1 MMILEVFK
9 RTWSEVR
16 KERNE
21 AKKARKE
28 VEILLKQA
36 KNTVS
41 AIDEA
46 YNSLS
51 KVYSCLPEEERM
63 DFVQK
68 TLDLLKFTGIGH
80 IKNVNQTAYTFY
92 NKLYSDYSS
101 DYDLKLM
108 YRYWKAK
115 DWKNVVVVC
124 ERLKEN
130 INNSRDV
137 YVRKNEEK
145 AEG

>member
-16 KERNE
+16 KERNK

-46 YNSLS
+46 YNSL
-51 KVYSCLPEEERM
+51 KEIYLCLPEDDRK
-63 DFVQK
+63 DYVQK
-68 TLDLLKFTGIGH
+68 TLDLLKFTGSGLM
-80 IKNVNQTAYTFY
+80 KQTAHSFY
-92 NKLYSDYSS
+92 NKLYDDYSS
-101 DYDLKLM
+101 DYNLKLM
-108 YRYWKAK
+108 YRYCKAK

>member
-108 YRYWKAK
+108 YRYWEAK
-115 DWKNVVVVC
+115 DWKNVVEVC
-124 ERLKEN
+124 ERLKRN
-130 INNSRDV
+130 INNSRKI
-137 YVRKNEEK
+137 YVEAKKEVK
-145 AEG
+145 D

>member
-16 KERNE
+16 KERNK
-21 AKKARKE
+21 AKKAREE

-46 YNSLS
+46 YESL
-51 KVYSCLPEEERM
+51 KEIYLCLPEDDRK
-63 DFVQK
+63 DYVQK
-68 TLDLLKFTGIGH
+68 TLDLLKHTESWWP
-80 IKNVNQTAYTFY
+80 KQTAYSFY
-92 NKLYSDYSS
+92 NKLYEDYFS
-101 DYDLKLM
+101 DYDLRLM
-108 YRYWKAK
+108 YLYWEAK

-124 ERLKEN
+124 ERLKRN
-130 INNSRDV
+130 INNSRKI
-137 YVRKNEEK
+137 YVESKKEVK
-145 AEG
+145 D

>member
-1 MMILEVFK
+1 MILEVFK

-92 NKLYSDYSS
+92 NKLYSCSIFPFNFHFC
-101 DYDLKLM
+101 K
-108 YRYWKAK
+108 RR
-115 DWKNVVVVC
+115 NT
-124 ERLKEN
+124 N
-130 INNSRDV
+130 
-137 YVRKNEEK
+137 
-145 AEG
+145 

>member
-46 YNSLS
+46 YNSLLQI
-51 KVYSCLPEEERM
+51 YPCLPEKERK

-68 TLDLLKFTGIGH
+68 TLDLLKFTGIEH

-92 NKLYSDYSS
+92 NKLYLDYSS

-115 DWKNVVVVC
+115 DWKNVVEIC
-124 ERLKEN
+124 ERLKRR
-130 INNSRDV
+130 INNSRKI
-137 YVRKNEEK
+137 YVEAKKEIK
-145 AEG
+145 D

>member
-1 MMILEVFK
+1 MILEVFK
-9 RTWSEVR
+9 RTWKEVR

-28 VEILLKQA
+28 VEILLKQT

-41 AIDEA
+41 AINEA
-46 YNSLS
+46 YKSLS
-51 KVYSCLPEEERM
+51 KVYSCLPEEERR

-80 IKNVNQTAYTFY
+80 IKSVNQTAYTFY

-108 YRYWKAK
+108 YCYWKAK

>member
-1 MMILEVFK
+1 MILEVFK

-46 YNSLS
+46 YKSLREI
-51 KVYSCLPEEERM
+51 YLCLPEDDRI
-63 DFVQK
+63 DYVQK
-68 TLDLLKFTGIGH
+68 TLDLLRGGCMP
-80 IKNVNQTAYTFY
+80 FY
-92 NKLYSDYSS
+92 NKLYEDYSS
-101 DYDLKLM
+101 DYYLRLM
-108 YRYWKAK
+108 YQYWVAK

-124 ERLKEN
+124 EKLKRD
-130 INNSRDV
+130 INNSREI
-137 YVRKNEEK
+137 YVETKKETK
-145 AEG
+145 D

>member
-28 VEILLKQA
+28 VEILLKQT

-41 AIDEA
+41 AINEA
-46 YNSLS
+46 YERL
-51 KVYSCLPEEERM
+51 KEVYLCLPEDDRI
-63 DFVQK
+63 DYVQK
-68 TLDLLKFTGIGH
+68 TLDLLKYTGSGLM
-80 IKNVNQTAYTFY
+80 KQTAHSFY
-92 NKLYSDYSS
+92 NKLYVDYSS

-108 YRYWKAK
+108 YRYWENKA
-115 DWKNVVVVC
+115 WKNVVVVC
-124 ERLKEN
+124 ERLKRR
-130 INNSRDV
+130 INNSRKI
-137 YVRKNEEK
+137 YVETKKE
-145 AEG
+145 AED

>member
-1 MMILEVFK
+1 MIFEVLR

-28 VEILLKQA
+28 VEILLKQV

-51 KVYSCLPEEERM
+51 KVYPCLPEDERK

-68 TLDLLKFTGIGH
+68 TLDLLKYTGSGWM
-80 IKNVNQTAYTFY
+80 KQTAHSFY
-92 NKLYSDYSS
+92 NKLSEDYSS
-101 DYDLKLM
+101 D
-108 YRYWKAK
+108 
-115 DWKNVVVVC
+115 
-124 ERLKEN
+124 
-130 INNSRDV
+130 
-137 YVRKNEEK
+137 
-145 AEG
+145 

>member
-1 MMILEVFK
+1 MIFEVFK
-9 RTWSEVR
+9 KTWKEVR

-21 AKKARKE
+21 AKKAREE
-28 VEILLKQA
+28 VEILLRQA

-51 KVYSCLPEEERM
+51 KVYPCLPEEERK

-68 TLDLLKFTGIGH
+68 TLDLLKFTGVGH

-92 NKLYSDYSS
+92 NKLCSDYFS

-108 YRYWKAK
+108 HRYWEAK

-124 ERLKEN
+124 ERLKKN

>member
-1 MMILEVFK
+1 MILEVFK

-16 KERNE
+16 KERNK

-46 YNSLS
+46 YESL
-51 KVYSCLPEEERM
+51 KEIYLCLPEDDRI
-63 DFVQK
+63 DYVQK
-68 TLDLLKFTGIGH
+68 TLDLLKFTGVGH
-80 IKNVNQTAYTFY
+80 IKNVNQTAHSFY
-92 NKLYSDYSS
+92 NKLYDDYSS

-108 YRYWKAK
+108 YRYWEAK

-124 ERLKEN
+124 ERIKKN
-130 INNSRDV
+130 INNSRKI
-137 YVRKNEEK
+137 YVEAKKEIK
-145 AEG
+145 D